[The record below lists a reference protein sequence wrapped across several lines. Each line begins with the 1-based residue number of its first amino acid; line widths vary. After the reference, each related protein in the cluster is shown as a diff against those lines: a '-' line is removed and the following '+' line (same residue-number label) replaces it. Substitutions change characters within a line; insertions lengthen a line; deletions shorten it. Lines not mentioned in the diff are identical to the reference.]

1 MKSVIIIDD
10 EEDARVL
17 LLQYLRAYPD
27 YEVIGQA
34 EDGRAAVSLINA
46 LRPDLIFLDIQMP
59 GFNGF
64 EVLVRLE
71 ELPQVVFSTAFDQ
84 YALKAFEVHALDYL
98 LKPYGKKRFEN
109 TMLRLQTMTEKL
121 LPLAEK
127 LLAQEEKFP
136 NKVIL
141 QKGNRSLLIEVA
153 VITYIEAFGDY
164 SKVYLENG
172 DKLLSTN
179 GISTL
184 QEKLNPKNFKRIHR
198 SYLINF
204 SWVTALRKVGRYYY
218 LVLTNKQQLKV
229 SESYLSEIRKFLL

>member
-17 LLQYLRAYPD
+17 LLEYLAAYPD

-34 EDGRAAVSLINA
+34 ENGLAAVSLINA

-59 GFNGF
+59 GLNGF

-109 TMLRLQTMTEKL
+109 TMLRLQVMTEKL

-127 LLAQEEKFP
+127 LLAQAEKFP

-153 VITYIEAFGDY
+153 TITHIEAFGDY
-164 SKVYLENG
+164 SKVYLAHG

-179 GISTL
+179 GISAL
-184 QEKLNPKNFKRIHR
+184 QKKLNPKNFKRIHR
-198 SYLINF
+198 SYLVNLP
-204 SWVTALRKVGRYYY
+204 WVTELRKVDRYYY
-218 LVLTNKQQLKV
+218 LLLRNEQQLKV
-229 SESYLSEIRKFLL
+229 SESYLPEVRKFLL